1 LIEKFD
7 FIILPR
13 GFHED
18 LDDLISKNSQWFQS
32 LADAIENYKLST
44 QTILAKYQVSKLKNS
59 NPVNC
64 TTVVGYGTF
73 LNYCSKDTIIVGP
86 PGSACIEALLN
97 DLSYYTYIT
106 TEDPHPNK
114 GYYNGLREMLFVA
127 STVDEVI
134 DNIKNK
140 NIYKSGFSKKDVL
153 YENGKSLHE
162 IVEIILNDEKYT

>member
-1 LIEKFD
+1 MIEKFD

-18 LDDLISKNSQWFQS
+18 LDDLISKNSQWFKS
-32 LADAIENYKLST
+32 LANAIENYKLST
-44 QTILAKYQVSKLKNS
+44 QTILAKYQVSKLKAS

-64 TTVVGYGTF
+64 KSIVGYGTF
-73 LNYCSKDTIIVGP
+73 LDYCSKDTIIVGP
-86 PGSACIEALLN
+86 PGSACIEALSN

-114 GYYNGLREMLFVA
+114 SNYNGLREMLFVA
-127 STVDEVI
+127 STVGEVI

-140 NIYKSGFSKKDVL
+140 NIYKPGFSKKDVL
-153 YENGKSLHE
+153 YENGYYLCDLVKLLLINE
-162 IVEIILNDEKYT
+162 NY